1 MVEQALLT
9 MCDPKGWNIDIRTF
23 KYLDED
29 GAEGYTYHN
38 GGKDI
43 VIELYANATK
53 LTLAHELVHVAQII
67 RGEPFC
73 EEEAYLLETYV
84 KELL

>member
-1 MVEQALLT
+1 MMQVLSM
-9 MCDPKGWNIDIRTF
+9 MCNPTGWNIDILTF
-23 KYLDED
+23 DFIDED

-38 GGKDI
+38 GDKDI
-43 VIELYANATK
+43 VVELYANSTK

-84 KELL
+84 MELL